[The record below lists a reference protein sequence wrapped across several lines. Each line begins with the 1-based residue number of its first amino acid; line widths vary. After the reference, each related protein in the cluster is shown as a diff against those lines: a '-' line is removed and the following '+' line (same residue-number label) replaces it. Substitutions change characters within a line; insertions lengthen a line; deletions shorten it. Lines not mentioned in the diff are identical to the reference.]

1 MTEQLSKNTKAH
13 MYDCYYREQMTTK
26 LNKSLFNL
34 VSFFQVILGSTVMAD
49 VFNGWLLGFLIM
61 ILSSYLFVYKPSEYG
76 AAAKQQAFEYEKIIH
91 RSVSMSE
98 LDIKSAL
105 AELSEH
111 DSDIP
116 GGLIKPAYIRAII
129 AAGSSDD
136 FVSQQLQTL
145 TLKERLCAFLSGG
158 IPR

>member
-1 MTEQLSKNTKAH
+1 MTEQLTKSTKAH

-34 VSFFQVILGSTVMAD
+34 VSFIQVVLGSTVMAD

-61 ILSSYLFVYKPSEYG
+61 ILSSYLFVYKPSEY
-76 AAAKQQAFEYEKIIH
+76 AASAKQQAFEYEKIIH
-91 RSVSMSE
+91 RSSSLSE
-98 LDIKSAL
+98 VDIKTAL

-116 GGLIKPAYIRAII
+116 GGLIKPAYIRAIV
-129 AAGSSDD
+129 AAGFSDEY
-136 FVSQQLQTL
+136 VSQQIRTL
-145 TLKERLCAFLSGG
+145 TLKERLCAFLGGG